1 MGDPPQSCPW
11 APARLPGSREVGP
24 TEANGVETAPRH
36 APGVSTPGAP
46 PPAGSANRGAGR
58 RWGGAA
64 GPKAGG
70 LKRLSQGRLGQNHGS
85 VDLRGVYCA
94 RGVRPPSCGRRR
106 SVRGHGAS
114 RAGGREG
121 PTGTRTGGW
130 ERERRPARA
139 GEAATP
145 LEPRCSPAA
154 SRPARQTEGSGSPGR
169 RGDRRALGLCGSRR
183 PGGARRPALRQQPP
197 DAGVRAGRGGA
208 AFPRRG
214 PAGCVGVT
222 GPGQCPST
230 WRESWAGADRASG
243 ALCSALLRAT

>member
-1 MGDPPQSCPW
+1 MECGLPAVAAAGQSV
-11 APARLPGSREVGP
+11 A
-24 TEANGVETAPRH
+24 TAPR
-36 APGVSTPGAP
+36 GQ
-46 PPAGSANRGAGR
+46 GS
-58 RWGGAA
+58 GGAH
-64 GPKAGG
+64 P
-70 LKRLSQGRLGQNHGS
+70 
-85 VDLRGVYCA
+85 
-94 RGVRPPSCGRRR
+94 
-106 SVRGHGAS
+106 
-114 RAGGREG
+114 
-121 PTGTRTGGW
+121 GTRTGGW

-183 PGGARRPALRQQPP
+183 PRGGGGRRSGGARRPALRQQPP